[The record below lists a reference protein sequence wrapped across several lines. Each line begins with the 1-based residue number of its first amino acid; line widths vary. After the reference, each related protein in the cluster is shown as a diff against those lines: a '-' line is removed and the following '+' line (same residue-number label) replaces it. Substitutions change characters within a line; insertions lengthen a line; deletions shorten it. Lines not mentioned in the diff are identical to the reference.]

1 MRSIA
6 LLAGVLL
13 ACVACGGKPQAAGA
27 GPARPPRPV
36 RLVEVGTAELPRVL
50 VATGVLAA
58 QEELVLG
65 LEVGGRLA
73 TLGVDVGDRV
83 EAGGVLAALDDRDL
97 QLALQRARA
106 AVTAA
111 EARIGVPQ
119 GASLERF
126 DVEQTPAVREA
137 KAVLT
142 EAALNRDRVASMVE
156 QNMQSGRELE
166 AVEATR
172 AVAES
177 RLQRARDDVRTQ
189 IADAVLR
196 RVELAQAEKRLA
208 DSRVV
213 APWAG
218 RVAARHVTAGQV
230 VAAGAPVVTLLRTE
244 PLRLQLRVPDRA
256 ASEVAI
262 GQTVLFTV
270 DGPAASGPAA
280 KEQQGRVVRIG
291 PSIER
296 GDRTQLVEAEVA
308 NGDGSLVVG
317 AFCRARI
324 VTAPA
329 QAVVAVPGKSVV
341 SFAGVDRVFVV
352 EPRTASDPTPVA
364 KGRMVELGRTITG
377 GGGTGSGTGT
387 GSGSAS
393 ASGDRIEV
401 RRGVAAGDRIVA
413 DATGLSP
420 ETPVVV
426 EN

>member
-1 MRSIA
+1 MRSFA
-6 LLAGVLL
+6 LLALL
-13 ACVACGGKPQAAGA
+13 FASTAACGGGKPQGAAG
-27 GPARPPRPV
+27 GPSRPPRPV
-36 RLVEVGTAELPRVL
+36 QLVAVGTAQLPRHL
-50 VATGVLAA
+50 AATGALAA

-83 EAGGVLAALDDRDL
+83 EPGAVLAALDDRDL
-97 QLALQRARA
+97 QLASQRASA
-106 AVTAA
+106 AVAAA
-111 EARIGVPQ
+111 EARIGVPS

-137 KAVLT
+137 KAVLI
-142 EAALNRDRVASMVE
+142 EAGLNRDRVATMVE
-156 QNMQSGRELE
+156 QNMQSGRELD
-166 AVEATR
+166 AAEATR

-189 IADAVLR
+189 IADAALR
-196 RVELAQAEKRLA
+196 RVEVAQAEKRLV

-256 ASEVAI
+256 AAEVAV
-262 GQTVLFTV
+262 GQVVRFTV
-270 DGPAASGPAA
+270 DGPAAVM
-280 KEQQGRVVRIG
+280 EREGRVVRIG

-296 GDRTQLVEAEVA
+296 GDRTQLVEAEVGNA
-308 NGDGSLVVG
+308 DGALVVG

-329 QAVVAVPGKSVV
+329 QPVLAVDQRSVV

-352 EPRTASDPTPVA
+352 EPRSKTDPTPVA
-364 KGRMVELGRTITG
+364 KGRIVELGRTIAG
-377 GGGTGSGTGT
+377 KAGPEQF
-387 GSGSAS
+387 
-393 ASGDRIEV
+393 EV
-401 RRGVAAGDRIVA
+401 LRGIAAGDRIVA
-413 DATGLSP
+413 DATGLAP
-420 ETPVVV
+420 ETPVQVG
-426 EN
+426 N

>member
-1 MRSIA
+1 MRSFA
-6 LLAGVLL
+6 LLALL
-13 ACVACGGKPQAAGA
+13 FASTAACGGGKPQGAAG
-27 GPARPPRPV
+27 GPSRPPRPV
-36 RLVEVGTAELPRVL
+36 QLVAVGTAQLPRHL
-50 VATGVLAA
+50 AATGALAA

-83 EAGGVLAALDDRDL
+83 EPGAVLAALDDRDL
-97 QLALQRARA
+97 QLASQRASA
-106 AVTAA
+106 AVAAA
-111 EARIGVPQ
+111 EARIGVPS

-137 KAVLT
+137 KAVLI
-142 EAALNRDRVASMVE
+142 EAGLNRDRVATMVE
-156 QNMQSGRELE
+156 QNMQSGRDLD
-166 AVEATR
+166 AAEATR

-189 IADAVLR
+189 IADAALR
-196 RVELAQAEKRLA
+196 RVEVAQAEKRLV

-256 ASEVAI
+256 AAEVAV
-262 GQTVLFTV
+262 GQVVRFTV
-270 DGPAASGPAA
+270 DGPAAVM
-280 KEQQGRVVRIG
+280 EREGRVVRIG

-296 GDRTQLVEAEVA
+296 GDRTQLVEAEVGNA
-308 NGDGSLVVG
+308 DGALVVG

-329 QAVVAVPGKSVV
+329 QPVLAVDQRSVV

-352 EPRTASDPTPVA
+352 EPRSKTDPTPVA
-364 KGRMVELGRTITG
+364 KGRIVELGRTIAG
-377 GGGTGSGTGT
+377 KAGPEQF
-387 GSGSAS
+387 
-393 ASGDRIEV
+393 EV
-401 RRGVAAGDRIVA
+401 LRGIAAGDRIVA
-413 DATGLSP
+413 DATGLAP
-420 ETPVVV
+420 ETPVQVG
-426 EN
+426 N

>member
-1 MRSIA
+1 MRSLAA
-6 LLAGVLL
+6 LALVLAGVL
-13 ACVACGGKPQAAGA
+13 AGFAACGGGAPQGPAGA
-27 GPARPPRPV
+27 APRPPRPV
-36 RLVEVGTAELPRVL
+36 QLVVVGTAELPRQLAV
-50 VATGVLAA
+50 TGVLAA

-83 EAGGVLAALDDRDL
+83 EPGVVLAALEDRDL

-106 AVTAA
+106 AVAAA
-111 EARIGVPQ
+111 EARIGVPP
-119 GASLERF
+119 GAELDRF

-137 KAVLT
+137 KAVLN

-156 QNMQSGRELE
+156 QSMQSGRELD
-166 AVEATR
+166 AAEATR

-189 IADAVLR
+189 IADAALR

-230 VAAGAPVVTLLRTE
+230 VAAGAPVVTLLRTD

-256 ASEVAI
+256 AGEVAV
-262 GQTVLFTV
+262 GQSVLFTV
-270 DGPAASGPAA
+270 DGPAA
-280 KEQQGRVVRIG
+280 KERQGRVVRIG

-308 NGDGSLVVG
+308 NADGALVVG

-329 QAVVAVPGKSVV
+329 QAVVAVDKRSVV

-352 EPRTASDPTPVA
+352 EPRSKTDATPVA
-364 KGRMVELGRTITG
+364 KGRIVELGRAVRERTAG
-377 GGGTGSGTGT
+377 EPKAGEPKAGE
-387 GSGSAS
+387 
-393 ASGDRIEV
+393 RWEV
-401 RRGVAAGDRIVA
+401 LRGLAAGERIVA

-420 ETPVVV
+420 ETPVTVG
-426 EN
+426 N

>member
-6 LLAGVLL
+6 LLALVLVGV
-13 ACVACGGKPQAAGA
+13 AACGGGGEPQGAAGA
-27 GPARPPRPV
+27 PQRPPRPV
-36 RLVEVGTAELPRVL
+36 QLVEVGAAELPRQL
-50 VATGVLAA
+50 TATGVLAA

-83 EAGGVLAALDDRDL
+83 EPGGVLAALDDRDL

-111 EARIGVPQ
+111 EARIGVPS

-137 KAVLT
+137 KAVLI

-177 RLQRARDDVRTQ
+177 RLQRARDDVHTQ

-213 APWAG
+213 APWGG

-256 ASEVAI
+256 AAEVAV
-262 GQTVLFTV
+262 GQAVFFTV
-270 DGPAASGPAA
+270 DGPEAT
-280 KEQQGRVVRIG
+280 ERQGRVVRIG

-296 GDRTQLVEAEVA
+296 GDRTQLVEAEVGNA
-308 NGDGSLVVG
+308 DGAQVVG

-329 QAVVAVPGKSVV
+329 QPVLAVDKRSVV

-352 EPRTASDPTPVA
+352 EPRSKTDPTPVA
-364 KGRMVELGRTITG
+364 KGRIVELGRTIAALSG
-377 GGGTGSGTGT
+377 GG
-387 GSGSAS
+387 SA
-393 ASGDRIEV
+393 GGEQFEV
-401 RRGVAAGDRIVA
+401 LRGVAAGDRIVA
-413 DATGLSP
+413 DATGLAP
-420 ETPVVV
+420 ETPVQVG
-426 EN
+426 N

>member
-1 MRSIA
+1 M
-6 LLAGVLL
+6 
-13 ACVACGGKPQAAGA
+13 
-27 GPARPPRPV
+27 
-36 RLVEVGTAELPRVL
+36 
-50 VATGVLAA
+50 
-58 QEELVLG
+58 LG

-73 TLGVDVGDRV
+73 ALGVDVGDRV
-83 EAGGVLAALDDRDL
+83 EPGAVLASLDDRDL

-106 AVTAA
+106 AVAAA
-111 EARIGVPQ
+111 EARIGVPT

-137 KAVLT
+137 KAVLI

-189 IADAVLR
+189 IADAALR
-196 RVELAQAEKRLA
+196 RVEVAQAEKRLV

-256 ASEVAI
+256 AAEVAV
-262 GQTVLFTV
+262 GQVVRFTV
-270 DGPAASGPAA
+270 DGPAAM
-280 KEQQGRVVRIG
+280 EREGRVVRIG

-296 GDRTQLVEAEVA
+296 GDRTQLVEAEVG
-308 NGDGSLVVG
+308 NQDGALVVG

-329 QAVVAVPGKSVV
+329 QPVLAVDKRSVV

-352 EPRTASDPTPVA
+352 EPRSKTDPTPVA
-364 KGRMVELGRTITG
+364 KGRIVELGRTIAG
-377 GGGTGSGTGT
+377 KAGPEQF
-387 GSGSAS
+387 
-393 ASGDRIEV
+393 EV
-401 RRGVAAGDRIVA
+401 LRGIAAGDRIVA
-413 DATGLSP
+413 DATGLAP
-420 ETPVVV
+420 ETPVQVG
-426 EN
+426 N

>member
-1 MRSIA
+1 MRSFA
-6 LLAGVLL
+6 LLALL
-13 ACVACGGKPQAAGA
+13 FASTAACGGGKPQGAAG
-27 GPARPPRPV
+27 GPSRPPRPV
-36 RLVEVGTAELPRVL
+36 QLVSVGTAQLPRHL
-50 VATGVLAA
+50 AATGALAA

-83 EAGGVLAALDDRDL
+83 EPGAVLAALDDRDL
-97 QLALQRARA
+97 QLASQRASA
-106 AVTAA
+106 AVAAA
-111 EARIGVPQ
+111 EARIGVPS

-137 KAVLT
+137 KAVLI
-142 EAALNRDRVASMVE
+142 EAGLNRDRVATMVE
-156 QNMQSGRELE
+156 QNMQSGRELD
-166 AVEATR
+166 AAEATR

-189 IADAVLR
+189 IADAALR
-196 RVELAQAEKRLA
+196 RVEVAQAEKRLV

-256 ASEVAI
+256 AAEVAV
-262 GQTVLFTV
+262 GQVVRFTV
-270 DGPAASGPAA
+270 DGPAAVM
-280 KEQQGRVVRIG
+280 EREGRVVRIG

-296 GDRTQLVEAEVA
+296 GDRTQLVEAEVGNA
-308 NGDGSLVVG
+308 DGALVVG

-329 QAVVAVPGKSVV
+329 QPVLAVDQRSVV

-352 EPRTASDPTPVA
+352 EPRSKTDPTPVA
-364 KGRMVELGRTITG
+364 KGRIVELGRTIAG
-377 GGGTGSGTGT
+377 KAGPEQF
-387 GSGSAS
+387 
-393 ASGDRIEV
+393 EV
-401 RRGVAAGDRIVA
+401 LRGIAAGDRIVA
-413 DATGLSP
+413 DATGLAP
-420 ETPVVV
+420 ETPVQVG
-426 EN
+426 N

>member
-1 MRSIA
+1 MRSFA
-6 LLAGVLL
+6 LLALLL
-13 ACVACGGKPQAAGA
+13 AGIAACGGGQPQGAAG
-27 GPARPPRPV
+27 GPSRPPRPV
-36 RLVEVGTAELPRVL
+36 QLVAVGTAELPRHL
-50 VATGVLAA
+50 AATGALAA

-73 TLGVDVGDRV
+73 TLAVDVGDRV
-83 EAGGVLAALDDRDL
+83 EAGAVLAELDDRDL

-119 GASLERF
+119 GAELERF

-137 KAVLT
+137 KAVLV
-142 EAALNRDRVASMVE
+142 EAALNRDRVATMVE

-256 ASEVAI
+256 ASEVAV
-262 GQTVLFTV
+262 GQVVFFTV
-270 DGPAASGPAA
+270 DGPAAT
-280 KEQQGRVVRIG
+280 ERQGRVVRIG

-296 GDRTQLVEAEVA
+296 GDRTQLVEAEVGNA
-308 NGDGSLVVG
+308 DGALVVG

-329 QAVVAVPGKSVV
+329 QPVLAVDKRSVV

-352 EPRTASDPTPVA
+352 EPRSKTDPTPVA
-364 KGRMVELGRTITG
+364 KGRIVELGRTIGGRAG
-377 GGGTGSGTGT
+377 GGGER
-387 GSGSAS
+387 
-393 ASGDRIEV
+393 ASGDQFEV
-401 RRGVAAGDRIVA
+401 LRGIAAGDRIVA
-413 DATGLSP
+413 DATGLAP
-420 ETPVVV
+420 ETPVTVG
-426 EN
+426 N